1 MKTNRRCLIFCGI
14 IATLLALEQA
24 SGQTVHT
31 PEPGSPE
38 RQAICDAAR
47 SYVMSKYASKPLP
60 QPIVFKIGHLAVAGA
75 YANME
80 AIPLFKDGR
89 DVDSEYLPD
98 VALNFCLKKEETRWR
113 VIVDLSGT
121 ELPGAAEVQS
131 IKHQLSADFPLSL
144 FTPTWHRLLGDGAG

>member
-1 MKTNRRCLIFCGI
+1 MKTNPRCFIYCAVL
-14 IATLLALEQA
+14 ATLLALGQA
-24 SGQTVHT
+24 SAQTVHT
-31 PEPGSPE
+31 PKPGSPE

-47 SYVMSKYASKPLP
+47 SYVLSKYASKPLP

-113 VIVDLSGT
+113 MIVDLSGT

-131 IKHQLSADFPLSL
+131 IKRQLSADFPLSL
-144 FTPTWHRLLGDGAG
+144 FTPTWQRLLGDRGR